1 MNTIVLNILFA
12 VIWLII
18 GHFFGIF
25 SLFFSFVFFPLLYLV
40 SAYHI
45 KYNLSSVIVI
55 PFCFLL
61 IFLND
66 YLFRFYG
73 GGIHDDAGRGLC
85 ELIFYLTFLATT
97 ITMFFVAY
105 KMANNNKANWLY
117 NSLLVVG
124 SASVTYLAFIKLS
137 VKI

>member
-1 MNTIVLNILFA
+1 MKAIFLNVLFTVAWVIV
-12 VIWLII
+12 
-18 GHFFGIF
+18 GHFFGVF

-40 SAYHI
+40 SAYQI
-45 KYNLSSVIVI
+45 NYNLSSVIVI

-61 IFLND
+61 ILLND

-85 ELIFYLTFLATT
+85 ELIFYLTFTTTT
-97 ITMFFVAY
+97 IAMFFVAY
-105 KMANNNKANWLY
+105 KIANNDKILWLY
-117 NSLLVVG
+117 NSLLVIG
-124 SASVTYLAFIKLS
+124 SALTSYLVFIKFS